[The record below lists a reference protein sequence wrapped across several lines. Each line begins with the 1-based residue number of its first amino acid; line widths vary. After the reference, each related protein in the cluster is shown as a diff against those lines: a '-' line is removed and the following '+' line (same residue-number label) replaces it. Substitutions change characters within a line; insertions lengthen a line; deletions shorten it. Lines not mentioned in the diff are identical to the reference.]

1 MTDLSFTGTDPSFLR
16 ILAFPLV
23 CCLSRALSV
32 YISIHFMDA
41 SFSVSP
47 PPHIVKI
54 QSKPNSVRVVSCN
67 CEGNSRLGVSFG
79 LSKAL
84 GF

>member
-1 MTDLSFTGTDPSFLR
+1 MTDLSFMGFDPSFLR
-16 ILAFPLV
+16 ILTFPLI
-23 CCLSRALSV
+23 CCFSRALSV
-32 YISIHFMDA
+32 YVSIHFMDV
-41 SFSVSP
+41 SFSVSLL
-47 PPHIVKI
+47 PHIIKI
-54 QSKPNSVRVVSCN
+54 QSKPNSVRVVSRN